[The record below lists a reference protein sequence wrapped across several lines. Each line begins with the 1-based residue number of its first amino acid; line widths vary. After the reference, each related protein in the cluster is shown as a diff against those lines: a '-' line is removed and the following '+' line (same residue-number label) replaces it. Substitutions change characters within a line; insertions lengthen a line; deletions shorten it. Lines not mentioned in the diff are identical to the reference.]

1 MWLYPI
7 LNSFMCRKITCTRG
21 CKITLIAFAFFPT
34 VCFNMGPKSTWFNTR
49 IFTLVTFIG
58 FFSTV
63 RFQMSSQMTCP
74 SWGKIT
80 MVAFVWLFTFMHVHM
95 IPQMSYLSAGKL
107 ITFIWLLST
116 VIFCMYV
123 SSKKIVRKAKLH
135 WSHLFGLSP
144 LCIFTCVFKFCL
156 KDVAKLHWSH
166 LWSFSVLG
174 VIVVFIQSSLS
185 RIFLRTEDDNFHV

>member
-7 LNSFMCRKITCTRG
+7 LDSFMCRKITCTRG

-58 FFSTV
+58 LFSTV

-107 ITFIWLLST
+107 ITFFGFSPLW
-116 VIFCMYV
+116 FFACMYLQ
-123 SSKKIVRKAKLH
+123 KKIVHKAKLH

>member
-1 MWLYPI
+1 
-7 LNSFMCRKITCTRG
+7 
-21 CKITLIAFAFFPT
+21 
-34 VCFNMGPKSTWFNTR
+34 
-49 IFTLVTFIG
+49 
-58 FFSTV
+58 
-63 RFQMSSQMTCP
+63 
-74 SWGKIT
+74 
-80 MVAFVWLFTFMHVHM
+80 MVALFWLFTFMHVHM

-116 VIFCMYV
+116 VIFCMYLP
-123 SSKKIVRKAKLH
+123 KKIVRKAKLH

-185 RIFLRTEDDNFHV
+185 QIFLRTEDDNFHV

>member
-58 FFSTV
+58 LFSTV

-95 IPQMSYLSAGKL
+95 IPQMSYLGAGKL
-107 ITFIWLLST
+107 ITLFGFSPLW
-116 VIFCMYV
+116 FFACMYLQN
-123 SSKKIVRKAKLH
+123 KLYVRQNCTGHIYLA
-135 WSHLFGLSP
+135 SP
-144 LCIFTCVFKFCL
+144 HCVF
-156 KDVAKLHWSH
+156 LHV
-166 LWSFSVLG
+166 FS
-174 VIVVFIQSSLS
+174 
-185 RIFLRTEDDNFHV
+185 NFV

>member
-1 MWLYPI
+1 
-7 LNSFMCRKITCTRG
+7 
-21 CKITLIAFAFFPT
+21 
-34 VCFNMGPKSTWFNTR
+34 
-49 IFTLVTFIG
+49 
-58 FFSTV
+58 
-63 RFQMSSQMTCP
+63 
-74 SWGKIT
+74 

-116 VIFCMYV
+116 VIFCMYLQ
-123 SSKKIVRKAKLH
+123 KKIVRKAKLH
-135 WSHLFGLSP
+135 WSHLFGL
-144 LCIFTCVFKFCL
+144 CL